1 MYNSLIN
8 VGVFMKRL
16 FTILLLLSA
25 VCFAGQYVLAG
36 DPPPTGSGT
45 GSSGTGSGS
54 GNGGSN
60 GGSNGGDSLVDI
72 TIGGN
77 QTPGGGGFGGGRPRS
92 MDERCVEA
100 VYDMSAEQIE
110 FMFNVYIGV
119 VTVVVTNEMGYTVA
133 AQTYDTEF
141 IDVAYLSMPM
151 QSGSYTVTISGEE
164 YFGEGYFML

>member
-1 MYNSLIN
+1 
-8 VGVFMKRL
+8 MKRL

-77 QTPGGGGFGGGRPRS
+77 QTPGGGGFGAAVRAAWMRDASRRS
-92 MDERCVEA
+92 TICR
-100 VYDMSAEQIE
+100 
-110 FMFNVYIGV
+110 
-119 VTVVVTNEMGYTVA
+119 
-133 AQTYDTEF
+133 
-141 IDVAYLSMPM
+141 
-151 QSGSYTVTISGEE
+151 QSR
-164 YFGEGYFML
+164 

>member
-1 MYNSLIN
+1 
-8 VGVFMKRL
+8 
-16 FTILLLLSA
+16 
-25 VCFAGQYVLAG
+25 
-36 DPPPTGSGT
+36 
-45 GSSGTGSGS
+45 
-54 GNGGSN
+54 
-60 GGSNGGDSLVDI
+60 
-72 TIGGN
+72 
-77 QTPGGGGFGGGRPRS
+77 

>member
-1 MYNSLIN
+1 
-8 VGVFMKRL
+8 MKRL

-77 QTPGGGGFGGGRPRS
+77 QTPGGRPRS

>member
-1 MYNSLIN
+1 MLLLFSGMYNSLIN

-77 QTPGGGGFGGGRPRS
+77 QTPGGGGFGGGS
-92 MDERCVEA
+92 FGGGSFGGGFGGGSTGGGGA
-100 VYDMSAEQIE
+100 
-110 FMFNVYIGV
+110 
-119 VTVVVTNEMGYTVA
+119 
-133 AQTYDTEF
+133 
-141 IDVAYLSMPM
+141 
-151 QSGSYTVTISGEE
+151 SGGW
-164 YFGEGYFML
+164 

>member
-1 MYNSLIN
+1 
-8 VGVFMKRL
+8 MKRL

-77 QTPGGGGFGGGRPRS
+77 KTPGGGFGGGRPRS

>member
-1 MYNSLIN
+1 MHPS
-8 VGVFMKRL
+8 R
-16 FTILLLLSA
+16 
-25 VCFAGQYVLAG
+25 C
-36 DPPPTGSGT
+36 
-45 GSSGTGSGS
+45 
-54 GNGGSN
+54 
-60 GGSNGGDSLVDI
+60 SNGGDSLVDI